1 MKYFYYIFLALTIA
15 VTSCKN
21 NEKESVQPGPLTGVP
36 FPGTATSNLQNQT
49 PQTAVVN
56 EHNLFHE
63 KNPVSSPAPSVVSAT
78 NPAHGQPNHRC
89 DIPVGAPLNS
99 AVNNTTKVAPQTN
112 VQPTPTITKVV
123 APVKTV
129 TPKGMNPPHGEPGH
143 RCDIAVGQPLNSKP
157 TTTTNSATE
166 TVQKQETNNSNVPAL
181 LMNDSPET
189 KTQDEKTSSD
199 AK

>member
-1 MKYFYYIFLALTIA
+1 MKYFYYIFLASTIA

-21 NEKESVQPGPLTGVP
+21 NEKESVQPGPRTGAP
-36 FPGTATSNLQNQT
+36 FPQAATSNLQNQA
-49 PQTAVVN
+49 PQTTLVK
-56 EHNLFHE
+56 EHNLFRE
-63 KNPVSSPAPSVVSAT
+63 KNPVSSPTPSVVSAT

-99 AVNNTTKVAPQTN
+99 AVNNKATAVPQTN
-112 VQPTPTITKVV
+112 VQPAPTITKVV
-123 APVKTV
+123 APIKTV
-129 TPKGMNPPHGEPGH
+129 TPKGMNPPHGESGH

-157 TTTTNSATE
+157 AVTTNSATE

-189 KTQDEKTSSD
+189 KTKEEKSLPNGE
-199 AK
+199 